1 MIQSTATLEMLMKVY
16 NLMDDDSKA
25 AADKVINGEFYKNE
39 PYKINQPTYQN
50 IGRMDIFTPFI
61 IGEMIRALKADIVQ
75 GENSRKKP
83 SGKKSIINK
92 ILKNNSTDGAKEAM
106 RYTFVK
112 DGRQIVANGIQM
124 YSFSEVDEQFPICP
138 DNLKDSYLK
147 YEPIMDKA
155 KENCI
160 QELELPSAKLLA
172 EYIKQNRHN
181 YYDKKVPYCFGIDL
195 PVIDADILLNA
206 LKALPTM
213 KLYWDGQIITHD
225 KSNYE
230 TVKYITNPLYG
241 IDENENEVILL
252 PIKTGDN
259 YHAGREKTQL

>member
-16 NLMDDDSKA
+16 NLMSDIDRE
-25 AADKVINGEFYKNE
+25 AADKVINGEWYKNE

-50 IGRMDIFTPFI
+50 VGTDIYTPFI

-75 GENSRKKP
+75 SENGRKKP

-92 ILKNNSTDGAKEAM
+92 LLKKNVTENAKEAM

-112 DGRQIVANGIQM
+112 DGRQIVANGVQI

-155 KENCI
+155 RENCT

-172 EYIKQNRHN
+172 EYIKQNRKK
-181 YYDKKVPYCFGIDL
+181 YYDGKVYYSFGIDL
-195 PVIDADILLNA
+195 PVVDADILLNA
-206 LKALPTM
+206 LKAIPTM
-213 KLYWDGQIITHD
+213 RLYWDGSIITHN

-230 TVKYITNPLYG
+230 TIKYILNPLYG
-241 IDENENEVILL
+241 IDEDGNEVIIL
-252 PIKTGDN
+252 PIKAGDN

>member
-16 NLMDDDSKA
+16 NLMSDTDRE
-25 AADKVINGEFYKNE
+25 AADKVISGEWYKNE

-50 IGRMDIFTPFI
+50 VGQMDIFIPFL

-75 GENSRKKP
+75 SENGRKKP

-92 ILKNNSTDGAKEAM
+92 LLKKNVTENAKEAM

-112 DGRQIVANGIQM
+112 DGRQIVANGVQV

-155 KENCI
+155 RETCT

-172 EYIKQNRHN
+172 EYIKQNRNN
-181 YYDKKVPYCFGIDL
+181 YYDKKVPYCFGINL
-195 PVIDADILLNA
+195 PVMDADVLLNA

-213 KLYWDGQIITHD
+213 RLHWDGVITTHD

-230 TVKYITNPLYG
+230 KVKYILNPLYA
-241 IDENENEVILL
+241 IDKEGNEAILL
-252 PIKTGDN
+252 PIKAGDN
-259 YHAGREKTQL
+259 YHAGQEKTQL